1 MFPFRTKPPARTAV
15 GWEHLMIRPD
25 TKLTAADKRRVEK
38 AIRRAKKEGKIAKT
52 AQQTIPYEEMY
63 PDGICRITNRL
74 YSKSVLCDD
83 INYAEASDDEK
94 AVLFELY
101 CKLVNYF
108 GPSVGFE
115 LSVICYPAD
124 LVEYRKMLALN
135 PQGDQFDEI
144 RKEYSDMLV
153 RQVSKSRYERRIC
166 LTYTI
171 EADGIRQARSRLEQ
185 IDNDV
190 VGHFRA
196 LTVAAHPMDGYE
208 RLTILHRCLHLEE
221 NRKFRFNWDSL
232 NHTGLSSKD
241 YIAPSSFFFKDGR
254 YFRSG
259 ASFGAV
265 SFLQIRATK
274 LYDTLLNSILNMEGS
289 QIVSIHAKALDQN
302 AALKAV
308 KRKLSDLDKAKID
321 EQKRAVRSGFDMDI
335 LPPDLVTFGKEA
347 QKLLEDLQNHD
358 EKMFMVTILVVHAAS
373 SRQKLENLIYS
384 ANGITNTQN
393 CDLIRLDYQQEQGF
407 VSALPIGIN
416 QVEIQR
422 GLTTSGTAIF
432 LPFRA
437 CEVFQPKGVYYGL
450 NATTN
455 RMILADRKTLKCPNG
470 VVLGTPGSGK
480 SFSCKREA
488 ADVYLHT
495 TDDLLFL
502 DPENE
507 YTSLCQQLSGQ
518 VIRLAPDS
526 HDYIN
531 PLDVDLTTNTGE
543 NPLLMKADFIMSFCE
558 LILSAAQGGLKPIEK
573 SVIDRCIPKIYRQLI
588 KDPRP
593 ENMPILGD
601 LYECLRAQQEEQA
614 QELATA
620 LELYVFGSLNYLN
633 HRTNVNVDNRV
644 ACYDISGL
652 GQNLKKPG
660 MLTVQ
665 NNIWQR
671 TIVNRYAGKTTRIY
685 LDEFHLLL
693 KEPQTAAYTAEIYK
707 RFRKWNGIPT
717 SLTQNVKDLLESPE
731 IENILENSD
740 FILMLNQ
747 AASDRNILAQR
758 LGISPQELGHITNSD
773 AGEGLLFF
781 GDIHNHIEFNSTA
794 LDCSHKFN
802 NVKNS
807 FLPLRKANDRIC
819 QEFGLNIIEEPQ
831 EKGKHYVEWAA
842 EKTGKSWKN
851 LLRKNIDRI
860 LPTVKTFDEFLEAMR
875 QEGYEVVQSKKI
887 LKFRAQGQERFTR
900 SRILG
905 ADYTLEVLQERI
917 GKTQLPRRKKK
928 VNLQKDTRINLLMDI
943 QARLQGRGPGMERWM
958 KIHNLK
964 EAAKTLNYLTEHGIT
979 EYDVLASRV
988 ETAAADFETVSISIK
1003 QMEHRMEQ
1011 IAALKTHI
1019 INYAKTR
1026 NTYLAYR
1033 KTKAADKPAF
1043 RAAHETDLLLHEAAK
1058 RAFDALGVKKL
1069 PTVKVLQAEYTDLLA
1084 KKKAAYED
1092 FKRLRQENQELQ
1104 AVKSNVDSLLQIKQ
1118 EEKKEQKQEK
1128 KQEQDR

>member
-1 MFPFRTKPPARTAV
+1 
-15 GWEHLMIRPD
+15 
-25 TKLTAADKRRVEK
+25 
-38 AIRRAKKEGKIAKT
+38 
-52 AQQTIPYEEMY
+52 MY
-63 PDGICRITNRL
+63 QDGVCRITSRL
-74 YSKSVLCDD
+74 FSKSVMCED

-115 LSVICYPAD
+115 LSVVCCPAD
-124 LVEYRKMLALN
+124 MVEYRQMLAIA
-135 PQGDQFDEI
+135 PQGDAFDEI

-153 RQVSKSRYERRIC
+153 EQVSKSRYERRIC

-171 EADGIRQARSRLEQ
+171 EADSVKQARSRLGQ
-185 IDNDV
+185 IDSDV

-196 LTVAAHPMDGYE
+196 LMVTARPMDGYE
-208 RLTILHRCLHLEE
+208 RLALLHKCLHLEE
-221 NRKFRFNWDSL
+221 RRKFRFNWDSL
-232 NHTGLSSKD
+232 NGTGLSSKD

-254 YFRSG
+254 YFRTG

-274 LYDTLLNSILNMEGS
+274 LYDTLLNSVLELEGS

-358 EKMFMVTILVVHAAS
+358 EKMFMVTILIVHMAA
-373 SRQKLENLIYS
+373 SRQKLENLVYS
-384 ANGITNTQN
+384 ADGITNTQN

-407 VSALPIGIN
+407 LSALPIGIN

-437 CEVFQPKGVYYGL
+437 CEVFQKGGVYYGL
-450 NATTN
+450 NATTG
-455 RMILADRKTLKCPNG
+455 RMILADRKKLKCPNG

-495 TDDLLFL
+495 SDDLLFL
-502 DPENE
+502 DPEHE
-507 YTSLCQQLSGQ
+507 YLSLCRQLSGQ
-518 VIRLAPDS
+518 IIRLAPDS
-526 HDYIN
+526 GDYIN
-531 PLDVDLTTNTGE
+531 PLDVDLSVDTGE

-558 LILSAAQGGLKPIEK
+558 LILSASQGGLKPIEK
-573 SVIDRCIPKIYRQLI
+573 SVIDRCIPKVYREYL

-593 ENMPILGD
+593 ERMPVLGD
-601 LYECLRAQQEEQA
+601 LYQCLRSQEEGQA
-614 QELATA
+614 LELATA
-620 LELYVFGSLNYLN
+620 LELYVSGSLSYLN
-633 HRTNVNVDNRV
+633 HQTNVNINNRV
-644 ACYDISGL
+644 VCYDISAL

-671 TIVNRYAGKTTRIY
+671 TTVNRYAGKTTRIY

-717 SLTQNVKDLLESPE
+717 ALTQNVKDLLDSPE

-758 LGISPQELGHITNSD
+758 LGISPQELTHITNSG

-781 GDIHNHIEFNSTA
+781 GDKIIPFI
-794 LDCSHKFN
+794 DKF
-802 NVKNS
+802 
-807 FLPLRKANDRIC
+807 
-819 QEFGLNIIEEPQ
+819 
-831 EKGKHYVEWAA
+831 
-842 EKTGKSWKN
+842 
-851 LLRKNIDRI
+851 
-860 LPTVKTFDEFLEAMR
+860 PT
-875 QEGYEVVQSKKI
+875 
-887 LKFRAQGQERFTR
+887 
-900 SRILG
+900 
-905 ADYTLEVLQERI
+905 
-917 GKTQLPRRKKK
+917 
-928 VNLQKDTRINLLMDI
+928 DTKLYQVM
-943 QARLQGRGPGMERWM
+943 
-958 KIHNLK
+958 
-964 EAAKTLNYLTEHGIT
+964 TT
-979 EYDVLASRV
+979 
-988 ETAAADFETVSISIK
+988 
-1003 QMEHRMEQ
+1003 
-1011 IAALKTHI
+1011 
-1019 INYAKTR
+1019 
-1026 NTYLAYR
+1026 
-1033 KTKAADKPAF
+1033 KPA
-1043 RAAHETDLLLHEAAK
+1043 DL
-1058 RAFDALGVKKL
+1058 
-1069 PTVKVLQAEYTDLLA
+1069 AE
-1084 KKKAAYED
+1084 
-1092 FKRLRQENQELQ
+1092 
-1104 AVKSNVDSLLQIKQ
+1104 
-1118 EEKKEQKQEK
+1118 
-1128 KQEQDR
+1128 

>member
-1 MFPFRTKPPARTAV
+1 
-15 GWEHLMIRPD
+15 
-25 TKLTAADKRRVEK
+25 
-38 AIRRAKKEGKIAKT
+38 
-52 AQQTIPYEEMY
+52 MY
-63 PDGICRITNRL
+63 QDGVCRITSRL
-74 YSKSVLCDD
+74 FSKSVMCED

-115 LSVICYPAD
+115 LSVVCCPAD
-124 LVEYRKMLALN
+124 MVEYRQMLAIA
-135 PQGDQFDEI
+135 PQGDAFDEI

-153 RQVSKSRYERRIC
+153 EQVSKSRYERRIC

-171 EADGIRQARSRLEQ
+171 EADSVKQARSRLGQ
-185 IDNDV
+185 IDSDV

-196 LTVAAHPMDGYE
+196 LMVTARPMDGYE
-208 RLTILHRCLHLEE
+208 RLALLHKCLHLEE
-221 NRKFRFNWDSL
+221 RRKFRFNWDSL
-232 NHTGLSSKD
+232 NGTGLSSKD

-254 YFRSG
+254 YFRTG

-274 LYDTLLNSILNMEGS
+274 LYDTLLNSILELEGS

-358 EKMFMVTILVVHAAS
+358 EKMFMVTILIVHMAS
-373 SRQKLENLIYS
+373 SRQKLENLVYS
-384 ANGITNTQN
+384 ADGITNTQN

-407 VSALPIGIN
+407 LSALPIGIN

-437 CEVFQPKGVYYGL
+437 CEVFQRGGVYYGL
-450 NATTN
+450 NATTG
-455 RMILADRKTLKCPNG
+455 RMILADRKKLKCPNG

-495 TDDLLFL
+495 SDDLLFL
-502 DPENE
+502 DPEHE
-507 YTSLCQQLSGQ
+507 YLSLCRQLSGQ
-518 VIRLAPDS
+518 IIRLAPDS
-526 HDYIN
+526 GDYIN
-531 PLDVDLTTNTGE
+531 PLDVDLSVDTGE

-558 LILSAAQGGLKPIEK
+558 LILSASHGGLKPIEK
-573 SVIDRCIPKIYRQLI
+573 SVIDRCIPKIYREYL

-593 ENMPILGD
+593 ERMPVLGD
-601 LYECLRAQQEEQA
+601 LYQCLRSQEEGQA
-614 QELATA
+614 LELATA
-620 LELYVFGSLNYLN
+620 LELYVSGSLSYLN
-633 HRTNVNVDNRV
+633 HQTNVNINNRV
-644 ACYDISGL
+644 VCYDISAL

-671 TIVNRYAGKTTRIY
+671 TTINRYAGKITRIY

-717 SLTQNVKDLLESPE
+717 ALTQNVKDLLDSPE

-758 LGISPQELGHITNSD
+758 LGISPQELTHITNSG

-781 GDIHNHIEFNSTA
+781 GDKIIPFI
-794 LDCSHKFN
+794 DKF
-802 NVKNS
+802 
-807 FLPLRKANDRIC
+807 P
-819 QEFGLNIIEEPQ
+819 
-831 EKGKHYVEWAA
+831 
-842 EKTGKSWKN
+842 
-851 LLRKNIDRI
+851 
-860 LPTVKTFDEFLEAMR
+860 M
-875 QEGYEVVQSKKI
+875 
-887 LKFRAQGQERFTR
+887 
-900 SRILG
+900 
-905 ADYTLEVLQERI
+905 
-917 GKTQLPRRKKK
+917 
-928 VNLQKDTRINLLMDI
+928 DTKLYQVM
-943 QARLQGRGPGMERWM
+943 
-958 KIHNLK
+958 
-964 EAAKTLNYLTEHGIT
+964 TT
-979 EYDVLASRV
+979 
-988 ETAAADFETVSISIK
+988 
-1003 QMEHRMEQ
+1003 
-1011 IAALKTHI
+1011 
-1019 INYAKTR
+1019 
-1026 NTYLAYR
+1026 
-1033 KTKAADKPAF
+1033 KPA
-1043 RAAHETDLLLHEAAK
+1043 DL
-1058 RAFDALGVKKL
+1058 
-1069 PTVKVLQAEYTDLLA
+1069 AE
-1084 KKKAAYED
+1084 
-1092 FKRLRQENQELQ
+1092 
-1104 AVKSNVDSLLQIKQ
+1104 
-1118 EEKKEQKQEK
+1118 
-1128 KQEQDR
+1128 